1 MCSMSKGS
9 HNTGSGG
16 EIISMVVGEV
26 YTIRDDV
33 VDVGSDVVL
42 AVLERRSKNPRTD
55 YEGSLKCS
63 GREKRLE

>member
-1 MCSMSKGS
+1 
-9 HNTGSGG
+9 
-16 EIISMVVGEV
+16 MVVGEV

-33 VDVGSDVVL
+33 VDVGSDAVV
-42 AVLERRSKNPRTD
+42 AGVERRSKSPRTD

>member
-1 MCSMSKGS
+1 
-9 HNTGSGG
+9 
-16 EIISMVVGEV
+16 MVVGEV

-33 VDVGSDVVL
+33 VDVGSDVVV
-42 AVLERRSKNPRTD
+42 AGVERRSKNPRTD